1 MEETVP
7 VSQSSSILG
16 WQRAGLA
23 FVFFADAILSLWAG
37 GVHRFEWLP
46 MTCFGL
52 FWLIFSDRV
61 KREKG
66 EPFLAFLRKP
76 QSIFAYTL
84 LIVGIVGLGYNMY
97 LMYLKHFG

>member
-1 MEETVP
+1 MKETVP
-7 VSQSSSILG
+7 ASQSSSISG
-16 WQRAGLA
+16 WKRAGLA
-23 FVFFADAILSLWAG
+23 FVFFADAVLSLLAD
-37 GVHRFEWLP
+37 GVHQFEWLP

-52 FWLIFSDRV
+52 FWLVFSDRV

-66 EPFLAFLRKP
+66 EPFLAFLAKP

-84 LIVGIVGLGYNMY
+84 LIVGIVGLGRNMY